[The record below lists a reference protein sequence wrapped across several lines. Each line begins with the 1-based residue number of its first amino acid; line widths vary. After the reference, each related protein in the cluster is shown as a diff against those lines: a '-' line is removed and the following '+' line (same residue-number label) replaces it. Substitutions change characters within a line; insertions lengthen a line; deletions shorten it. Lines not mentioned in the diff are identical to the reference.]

1 MSTNPQL
8 GLISSPD
15 KDEDA
20 ASNDAAKGSSATPEA
35 AVDVVNLDAADS
47 SKSVTPVPS
56 ERRRVRKAYVGGI
69 PQAEERY
76 FSVQDVAR
84 RYAISIQTV
93 WRHTKHNP
101 DFPKPIK
108 ILNGSTRWRM
118 SDILAYEVRRQRSAD
133 DRRDRCP
140 QEAPQ
145 SPERSEGQDSSAL
158 FER

>member
-8 GLISSPD
+8 GLFSSSD
-15 KDEDA
+15 KDDEASTSDA
-20 ASNDAAKGSSATPEA
+20 APSSSASSEV
-35 AVDVVNLDAADS
+35 AVNVENLDAANS
-47 SKSVTPVPS
+47 AKPVTPVPS
-56 ERRRVRKAYVGGI
+56 ERRRVRNVSVGGM

-76 FSVQDVAR
+76 LSVQDVAR

-118 SDILAYEVRRQRSAD
+118 SDILAYEVRRQEVGR
-133 DRRDRCP
+133 
-140 QEAPQ
+140 
-145 SPERSEGQDSSAL
+145 
-158 FER
+158 